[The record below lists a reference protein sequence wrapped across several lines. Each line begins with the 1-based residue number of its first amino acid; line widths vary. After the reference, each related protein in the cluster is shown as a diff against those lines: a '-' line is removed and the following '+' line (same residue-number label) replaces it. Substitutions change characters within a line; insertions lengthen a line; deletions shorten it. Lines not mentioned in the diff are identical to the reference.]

1 MVRRQQFSEC
11 FAASAVIR
19 ARTARPPTRMLPPAR
34 GRAAPRSAG
43 AGGAGTGGTAI
54 GGSAGGGASSVIP
67 SISLG
72 GTSSS
77 KMAVLFD
84 GRVQRAER
92 AAPIS
97 GGTLEVARDGA
108 SAVAADADRDRLFV
122 VDLVRRS
129 VREVATQPG

>member
-1 MVRRQQFSEC
+1 MRSFVNGS
-11 FAASAVIR
+11 AAAIFGVFCSLGCDPGANG
-19 ARTARPPTRMLPPAR
+19 AAADENAPA
-34 GRAAPRSAG
+34 
-43 AGGAGTGGTAI
+43 GAGTGGTAI

-108 SAVAADADRDRLFV
+108 SALAADADRDRLFV

-129 VREVATQPG
+129 VREVATQPGDEPGRIA